1 MAIPAASDDIPVTHN
16 QPEHRFETMVGGQL
30 AVCEYQ
36 LRGQQMEFTH
46 TFVPSELRGRGI
58 AEKLVRV
65 ALDTAR
71 DEARVV
77 VPSCSYVDAFIRRH
91 AEYQPLLGPR

>member
-16 QPEHRFETMVGGQL
+16 EPEHRFETMVGGQL
-30 AVCEYQ
+30 SVCEYEM
-36 LRGQQMEFTH
+36 RGAQMEFTH

-65 ALDTAR
+65 ALAAAR
-71 DEARVV
+71 EKGRVV
-77 VPSCSYVDAFIRRH
+77 VPSCSYVDAYIRRH
-91 AEYQPLLGPR
+91 AEYQPLLASR